1 MSDELT
7 QRFYLGKY
15 EVTQAQYEA
24 VMAGKKRNEAE
35 FVAMQLKAIEAFN
48 AQTIE
53 TDQEKFVN
61 EYLIRKGESSLS
73 KDKSH
78 LLDSFKDNPS
88 ILAEIQA
95 FFAKS

>member
-1 MSDELT
+1 MEEFLEEIKNASKEGEKRL
-7 QRFYLGKY
+7 
-15 EVTQAQYEA
+15 EA
-24 VMAGKKRNEAE
+24 DFIALKS
-35 FVAMQLKAIEAFN
+35 KAIEAFD

-53 TDQEKFVN
+53 TDKEKFVN
-61 EYLIRKGESSLS
+61 EYLARKGESSLS

-95 FFAKS
+95 FFAKSEESS